1 MRAALDGL
9 VASNFIPTHTVPVT
23 GLEAWEQPD
32 PDLAPITTLGS
43 GSQVELIGRRGE
55 WAQVRR
61 EDGLEAWT
69 NASPLIPIA
78 PSVSD
83 SGLVAATAPGAPGE
97 APTQVMD
104 GAGPTVAADER
115 SWRDAAARPAGA
127 AAALSAQKV
136 GDVFTGEVVVLD
148 AKAPLD
154 EAKNVFIRLGVR
166 VMPLFDGSGIVGVL
180 ERERLLEELEQSS
193 DPGAQTVQVLA
204 TSISFCYDDDELE
217 TVLARMSQGSLRD
230 VVVLRHDMAVLGIL
244 SQP

>member
-1 MRAALDGL
+1 MRTALEGQ

-23 GLEAWEQPD
+23 GLDAWEQPD
-32 PDLAPITTLGS
+32 PDLEPITTLGS
-43 GSQVELIGRRGE
+43 GSQVELINRRGG

-69 NASPLIPIA
+69 NASPLTPIA

-83 SGLVAATAPGAPGE
+83 SDLVAATTPGALGD
-97 APTQVMD
+97 APTQVVD
-104 GAGPTVAADER
+104 GAGAA
-115 SWRDAAARPAGA
+115 P
-127 AAALSAQKV
+127 SAQRV

-166 VMPLFDGSGIVGVL
+166 VMPLWDGNGIVGVL
-180 ERERLLEELEQSS
+180 ERERLLEEIEQSS
-193 DPGAQTVQVLA
+193 DPGAQTVQGLA
-204 TSISFCYDDDELE
+204 SAIGFCYDDDELE
-217 TVLARMSQGSLRD
+217 PVLAGMSEASLRD
-230 VVVLRHDMAVLGIL
+230 IVVLRRDKAVLGIL